1 MTKKSRRGL
10 RALGILL
17 LCMAILTFLSRTIYN
32 STLPRVTVSGVESGA
47 LNYRASG
54 SQLVMQADEVCY
66 MAIEEDLSKAA
77 LVVDSVL
84 VRAGDRFDPGDA
96 LVQFDTIHGEISL
109 QDAQAALGQ
118 AKQDLELWDMR
129 WMERWNELTLQ
140 RMQYETQME
149 NPNANMDELL
159 LRMEMLEEEF
169 RRLEQDKLLDN
180 SYRREYEEAYAAAK
194 GVAERLNR
202 LAAQDWKLT
211 ADCSG
216 YVYETELQA
225 GARYEGR
232 LPLLRYVPAEEA
244 SIRIGIV
251 WNGSVDAS
259 TISNV
264 VISNSAGM
272 MKKELALGWTFAGI
286 SEENGQRFLWAQT
299 QDELPS
305 LRELGALTFELESE
319 NYRYLVPNS
328 AVVGGRVYLLES
340 NTGAWGNAAHYTR
353 AVRVDVLGSDDRYT
367 AVEGEVRGVSQVITG
382 WDRPLHDGAEVYV
395 GD

>member
-1 MTKKSRRGL
+1 M
-10 RALGILL
+10 
-17 LCMAILTFLSRTIYN
+17 
-32 STLPRVTVSGVESGA
+32 
-47 LNYRASG
+47 
-54 SQLVMQADEVCY
+54 
-66 MAIEEDLSKAA
+66 
-77 LVVDSVL
+77 DSVL

-96 LVQFDTIHGEISL
+96 LVQFDPIRGEIAL
-109 QDAQAALGQ
+109 QDAQALQVQ

-140 RMQYETQME
+140 RMQYEAQME

-194 GVAERLNR
+194 AIVDRMHA

-216 YVYETELQA
+216 YVHEMELQA
-225 GARYEGR
+225 GGRYEGR
-232 LPLLRYVPAEEA
+232 LPLLRYVPAEA
-244 SIRIGIV
+244 APIQIGIA
-251 WNGSVDAS
+251 WDGSVDAS
-259 TISNV
+259 AIANISV
-264 VISNSAGM
+264 SNSAGM
-272 MKKELALGWTFAGI
+272 MQKELAFGWTFAGI

-328 AVVGGRVYLLES
+328 AVVGDRVCLLES
-340 NTGAWGNAAHYTR
+340 SMGAWGNTAYYVR
-353 AVRVDVLGSDDRYT
+353 AVNVNVLGSDDKYT
-367 AVEGEVRGVSQVITG
+367 AVEGEIQGISQVITG
-382 WDRPLHDGAEVYV
+382 WNKPIYDGAEVYV
-395 GD
+395 ED